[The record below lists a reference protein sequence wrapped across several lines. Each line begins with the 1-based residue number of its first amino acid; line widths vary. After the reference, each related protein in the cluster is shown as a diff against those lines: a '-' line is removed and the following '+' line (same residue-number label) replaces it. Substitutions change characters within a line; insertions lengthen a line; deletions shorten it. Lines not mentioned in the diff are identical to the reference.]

1 MKRRKI
7 LSFLASAA
15 MCLSMLSGQTAVQV
29 TAAGT
34 AAGDVNGDGAFN
46 VSDVVLL
53 QKWLLSVPDTHLE
66 NWKSADLCEDDK
78 LDVFDL
84 CFMKRELLS
93 QTVPPVTEGRLYKQI
108 GLVDQYAN
116 VVVYQGLLPEGWT
129 VQMQSTWGLVNP
141 DPGQEIVQ
149 FVSPDGKAV
158 VNIASSLVFED
169 SNFIGY
175 GADISNF
182 ITRAPYMNA
191 SGYIDYY
198 VQNSFMNAELIGD
211 LEITAEQQANIDAYT
226 EVYAANGINTAIKGS
241 RYTITGY
248 GSEGTI
254 ARRQYRLG
262 EGYGEFVCAISA
274 YQYSFTQVML
284 NRTDIWWNLLPSF
297 TFITADRESFD
308 KYYADYE
315 TIVSNGYFTAE
326 FYSVLNYV
334 SNQIFNMAI
343 EQRTEELIQKQAGN
357 YIDSGTKVSE
367 SDMETQE
374 RVFRAWD
381 DYIKDQ
387 DTYSL
392 SDGSTLHVPTSVDT
406 VAQNG
411 DSVYFG
417 STGGVPIGYDI
428 LTAN

>member
-1 MKRRKI
+1 
-7 LSFLASAA
+7 
-15 MCLSMLSGQTAVQV
+15 
-29 TAAGT
+29 
-34 AAGDVNGDGAFN
+34 
-46 VSDVVLL
+46 
-53 QKWLLSVPDTHLE
+53 
-66 NWKSADLCEDDK
+66 
-78 LDVFDL
+78 
-84 CFMKRELLS
+84 
-93 QTVPPVTEGRLYKQI
+93 
-108 GLVDQYAN
+108 
-116 VVVYQGLLPEGWT
+116 
-129 VQMQSTWGLVNP
+129 
-141 DPGQEIVQ
+141 
-149 FVSPDGKAV
+149 
-158 VNIASSLVFED
+158 
-169 SNFIGY
+169 
-175 GADISNF
+175 
-182 ITRAPYMNA
+182 
-191 SGYIDYY
+191 
-198 VQNSFMNAELIGD
+198 
-211 LEITAEQQANIDAYT
+211 
-226 EVYAANGINTAIKGS
+226 
-241 RYTITGY
+241 
-248 GSEGTI
+248 
-254 ARRQYRLG
+254 
-262 EGYGEFVCAISA
+262 
-274 YQYSFTQVML
+274 ML

-334 SNQIFNMAI
+334 SNQIFNMVI